1 MPAEWAQEGLE
12 LSISTVYAGKYLAF
26 SKLILTMHALLG
38 VVGFEP
44 NEAPSQEYLDA
55 ALVKIEERMA
65 YGGRRLAELI
75 KSIYGADQ
83 ELFL

>member
-12 LSISTVYAGKYLAF
+12 LSISTVYA
-26 SKLILTMHALLG
+26 
-38 VVGFEP
+38 GFEP